1 MMSKKQAHIYLQQL
15 TQTQNTLELEIVL
28 AQLNIKEAKLSLKQ
42 IEENI
47 RYIKRILKNEKK

>member
-1 MMSKKQAHIYLQQL
+1 MSKKQAHIYLQQL